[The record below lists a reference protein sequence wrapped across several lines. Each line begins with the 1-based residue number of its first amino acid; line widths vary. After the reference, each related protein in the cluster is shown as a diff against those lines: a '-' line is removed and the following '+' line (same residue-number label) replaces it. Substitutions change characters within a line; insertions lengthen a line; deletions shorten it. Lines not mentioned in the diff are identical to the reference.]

1 MWNERE
7 SPLRIEKR
15 FEFDQYS
22 KISKFMGEIEKLCK
36 ERDIYPNISFGKNF
50 VSLSIFLDNKEIS
63 DKEKDFSMDIDKIY
77 FLYSPFRYASLT
89 CVQSTGN
96 HPSLIFN
103 PNNIFRIHTIMND
116 SFKTRRHLR

>member
-50 VSLSIFLDNKEIS
+50 VSITLFLGSEKLSKI
-63 DKEKDFSMDIDKIY
+63 EKDFSNQI
-77 FLYSPFRYASLT
+77 
-89 CVQSTGN
+89 
-96 HPSLIFN
+96 
-103 PNNIFRIHTIMND
+103 D
-116 SFKTRRHLR
+116 SFYLEIKVD